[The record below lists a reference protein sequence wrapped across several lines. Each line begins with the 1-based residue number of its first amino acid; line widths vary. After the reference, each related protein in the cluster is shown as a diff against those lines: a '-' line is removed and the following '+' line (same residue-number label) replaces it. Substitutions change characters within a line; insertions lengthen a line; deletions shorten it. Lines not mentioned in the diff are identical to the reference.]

1 MAVFGYA
8 RVSTDDQDVALQV
21 DALRAAGVPAE
32 NVIVETIGGAKS
44 AKPKLD
50 ALMARLTANDTL
62 MVWKVDRLGRSVLD
76 ALMLVKRLDDAG
88 VRIVITTLGADLKT
102 PAGRLVIGM
111 MLQIAEFERELIRER
126 TVAGLAATKAR
137 GTVLGRRHSLTMH
150 QRAEAARL
158 VLEEGQSL
166 GQVAALFRVGRTIVH
181 RAVNEARAA
190 TPPWG

>member
-32 NVIVETIGGAKS
+32 NIIEETIGGAKS

-50 ALMARLTANDTL
+50 ALVARLTANDTL

-137 GTVLGRRHSLTMH
+137 GTALGRRHSLTMH

-158 VLEEGQSL
+158 VLEEGKSL

-181 RAVNEARAA
+181 RAVNEARAVR
-190 TPPWG
+190 P

>member
-32 NVIVETIGGAKS
+32 NVIEETIGGAKS

-50 ALMARLTANDTL
+50 ALVARLTANDTL

-102 PAGRLVIGM
+102 PAGRLVMGM

-137 GTVLGRRHSLTMH
+137 GTALGRRHSLTKH
-150 QRAEAARL
+150 QRTEAARL
-158 VLEEGQSL
+158 VLCEGQSL

-181 RAVNEARAA
+181 RAVNEARAQ
-190 TPPWG
+190 G